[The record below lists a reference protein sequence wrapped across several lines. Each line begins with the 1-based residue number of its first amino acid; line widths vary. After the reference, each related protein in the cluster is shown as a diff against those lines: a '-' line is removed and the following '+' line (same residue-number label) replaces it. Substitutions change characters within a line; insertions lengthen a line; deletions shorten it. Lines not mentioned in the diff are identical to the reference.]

1 MLALML
7 VAGLTSLV
15 PARWNSG
22 DPKSLE
28 LLQGGPVNCILVDYQ
43 NWTPALLQAARQNHI
58 ATFGV
63 IHPGAQSIEQA
74 REAVRLKLHGVV
86 LEGEYD
92 PPALQP
98 LRAALAGL
106 TVVELP
112 SRGRMR
118 LDGGDA
124 ITGTWQGLWPGIQIE
139 HGGGSATA
147 GPTSTPW
154 INTNTGFLRFARA
167 ATDSAVWVGE
177 RPPPGAVFPVNRYCL
192 AVADAAI
199 AGARWIVSVDADLD
213 RRLLAGESHALQSWK
228 QIQACVRYFE
238 DKSEWRKYRPYS
250 QLAVV
255 QDPASGGLL
264 SGGILDLL
272 SVLHKAA
279 RPVPARRLS
288 SSDLQSVRVVLNMDA
303 DILSVRQKG
312 DLEQFARAGGVLVN
326 PPAGWRFPA
335 ISAEQTMPNRRQ
347 LDRIQPIWEA
357 TYDATVSKN
366 FGVRTFNTASVLF
379 NLLAAPG
386 GKSLLVHL
394 VNYADYAAEDVTVQ
408 VLGQWR
414 RARLY
419 SPEGETRELPVYP
432 VADGTG
438 IDIDRIGVVS
448 TLRLD

>member
-1 MLALML
+1 
-7 VAGLTSLV
+7 
-15 PARWNSG
+15 
-22 DPKSLE
+22 
-28 LLQGGPVNCILVDYQ
+28 VNCILVEHS
-43 NWTPALLQAARQNHI
+43 NWTPALLRAARQQHI

-63 IHPGAQSIEQA
+63 IHPGAQSVEQA
-74 REAVRLKLHGVV
+74 KEAARLKLDGVV

-92 PPALQP
+92 SLALEQV
-98 LRAALAGL
+98 RAVVDEL
-106 TVVELP
+106 TVVGLP

-118 LDGGDA
+118 LDAGDA

-167 ATDSAVWVGE
+167 ATDSSIWVGE
-177 RPPPGAVFPVNRYCL
+177 RPPQGVVFPVNRYCL
-192 AVADAAI
+192 AVADAAM
-199 AGARWIVSVDADLD
+199 AGARWIVSVDADLE
-213 RRLLAGESHALQSWK
+213 RRLLAGERNALKGWK
-228 QIQACVRYFE
+228 QIENYVRYFE

-264 SGGILDLL
+264 SGGMLDLL

-279 RPVPARRLS
+279 RPVPTSRLNPG
-288 SSDLQSVRVVLNMDA
+288 DLQSVRVVLNLEADA
-303 DILSVRQKG
+303 LSSRQKG

-326 PPAGWRFPA
+326 PPAGWRFPS
-335 ISAEQTMPNRRQ
+335 ISAEQTTPDRLQ
-347 LDRIQPIWEA
+347 LDKMQPLWEA
-357 TYDATVSKN
+357 AYDVTVRRN

-379 NLLAAPG
+379 QLLAEPG

-419 SPEGETRELPVYP
+419 NPEGETKELPLYP

-438 IDIDRIGVVS
+438 VDIDRIGVVA